1 MSKTYTATSPPRGD
15 KAVGTEVKVP
25 YENALVTEVDEMFL
39 ILVNWCTCLG
49 FTFHRASHLS
59 M

>member
-25 YENALVTEVDEMFL
+25 YENVLTRRGRNV
-39 ILVNWCTCLG
+39 VNTG
-49 FTFHRASHLS
+49 
-59 M
+59 